1 MQQILINRME
11 GGMLIRNLIAVG
23 RLGRMNLAGI
33 IKLLLSMRLTVM
45 KLISK
50 YSDTS
55 PSIKIPI
62 FFPINYTI
70 STYGN

>member
-1 MQQILINRME
+1 ME
-11 GGMLIRNLIAVG
+11 GGMLIRNLIVAG

-33 IKLLLSMRLTVM
+33 IKLLLSMWLMVI

-50 YSDTS
+50 YLDTS
-55 PSIKIPI
+55 QSIKIPI
-62 FFPINYTI
+62 FSLIYYTT